1 MRKSFKLEN
10 LDCANCA
17 AKMEAGI
24 NELPGVNKASISFM
38 TSKLMIDADAAD
50 EEALAARTD
59 AIRAAPDSWAVTQG
73 RLEAYR
79 EEIAPYVD
87 LRLHP
92 LLAGSQKRDDGV
104 YARMLRAV
112 CDYVE
117 GGAALED
124 CLTRLEN
131 LAASVPAVP

>member
-50 EEALAARTD
+50 ALSAIVDAA
-59 AIRAAPDSWAVTQG
+59 Q
-73 RLEAYR
+73 
-79 EEIAPYVD
+79 
-87 LRLHP
+87 
-92 LLAGSQKRDDGV
+92 
-104 YARMLRAV
+104 AV
-112 CDYVE
+112 CTSYE
-117 GGAALED
+117 KD
-124 CLTRLEN
+124 CRI
-131 LAASVPAVP
+131 VR